1 MLFQASS
8 GYKKCQPY
16 LEISANM
23 AATKKQETQIST
35 GFDRKGMLLIRVG
48 Y

>member
-23 AATKKQETQIST
+23 AATKKQETQST